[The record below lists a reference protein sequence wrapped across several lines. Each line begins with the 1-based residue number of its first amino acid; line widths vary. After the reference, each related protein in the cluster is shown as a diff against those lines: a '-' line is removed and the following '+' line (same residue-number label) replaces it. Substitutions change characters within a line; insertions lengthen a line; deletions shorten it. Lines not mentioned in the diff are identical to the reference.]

1 MRTIG
6 LSNILRGSN
15 KSLCASGEADAG
27 IKAEPAG
34 RRKSRPF
41 SPIDGRRFGESPEFW
56 IFTPRPR
63 KKGRSPFHPPSR
75 VCALIA
81 EQGRGGVER
90 QIASWLH
97 RCIPVCATN
106 RAAPTAHTSLLII
119 LIFYPVYALL
129 SLPSHSQP
137 SLPRTSVKTRMASP

>member
-41 SPIDGRRFGESPEFW
+41 SPIDGRRFGESPEFSRLAHGKRDGAH
-56 IFTPRPR
+56 FT
-63 KKGRSPFHPPSR
+63 HP
-75 VCALIA
+75 
-81 EQGRGGVER
+81 
-90 QIASWLH
+90 
-97 RCIPVCATN
+97 
-106 RAAPTAHTSLLII
+106 AA
-119 LIFYPVYALL
+119 FV
-129 SLPSHSQP
+129 
-137 SLPRTSVKTRMASP
+137 R